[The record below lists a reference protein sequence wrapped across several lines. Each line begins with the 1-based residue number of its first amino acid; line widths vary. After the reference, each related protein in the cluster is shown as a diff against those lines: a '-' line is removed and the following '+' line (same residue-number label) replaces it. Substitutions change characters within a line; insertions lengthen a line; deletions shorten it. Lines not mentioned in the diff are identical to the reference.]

1 MKITQF
7 ILTLE
12 FGGAEAVVRD
22 YALELK
28 KRGHDVT
35 VVLLLPLLKNTNE
48 QKLINNGIQLRSI
61 YEEIFLLKTQNF
73 FLRVIRKPLRTLKVK
88 RWIRK
93 YFRTE
98 KPDVLHIH
106 LGLLKFIPVGLCSTN
121 NTKLF
126 FTCHNEA
133 AYYFGNSNTIEFKSA
148 KKLMEKDAMQIFAL
162 HSRMKNELNSIF
174 DINTTEVL
182 NNPIDLSRFQKS
194 NRSVQSI
201 RASLGLSENDFIIG
215 HVGRFMDQKNHDILI
230 DIFNE
235 LLKKRPNAK
244 LLLVGDGPLKD
255 HIENKSKTLGIYDKI
270 RFTGLRSDV
279 SDLLG
284 IIDVFLFPSK
294 FEGISIAFLE
304 AQSRCKT
311 LIASKNVSQDS
322 AVTDKVCFIGLDE
335 PLDVW
340 VDAIINP
347 TQYLFKAKN
356 KIEDFDIKNVI
367 NKLEYF
373 YEK

>member
-7 ILTLE
+7 ILTLG

-22 YALELK
+22 YALKLK
-28 KRGHDVT
+28 KHGHDVT
-35 VVLLLPLLKNTNE
+35 VVVLLPFLNNANE
-48 QKLINNGIQLRSI
+48 QKLISNGIKLRSI
-61 YEEIFLLKTQNF
+61 YEEIFLLKKQNV
-73 FLRVIRKPLRTLKVK
+73 FLKAIRKPFRTLKVK
-88 RWIRK
+88 NWIRK
-93 YFRTE
+93 YFSNE
-98 KPDVLHIH
+98 KPDIFHIH
-106 LGLLKFIPVGLCSTN
+106 LGLLKFIPVGLCSSF
-121 NTKLF
+121 NTKVF

-133 AYYFGNSNTIEFKSA
+133 DYYFGNSNSVEFKSA
-148 KKLMEKDAMQIFAL
+148 KKLIEKDAMQIFAL
-162 HSRMKNELNSIF
+162 HSRMKNELNTIF
-174 DINTTEVL
+174 NINTTVVL
-182 NNPIDLSRFQKS
+182 NNPIDLSRFVET
-194 NRSVQSI
+194 NTSVQSI

-215 HVGRFMDQKNHDILI
+215 HVGRFMDQKNHDFLI

-304 AQSRCKT
+304 AQARCKT